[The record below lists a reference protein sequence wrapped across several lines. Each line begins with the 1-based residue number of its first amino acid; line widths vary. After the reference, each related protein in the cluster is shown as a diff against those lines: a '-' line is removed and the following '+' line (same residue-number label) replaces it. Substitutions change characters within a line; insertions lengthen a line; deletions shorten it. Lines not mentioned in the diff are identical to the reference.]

1 MSLPGTRWLT
11 RQLSGV
17 DAFAGGYQ
25 QKMASPIVSGAGFAA
40 SVVLVVALA
49 MMLVPLLLAAFARF
63 LVRRARSRV

>member
-1 MSLPGTRWLT
+1 MSLPGTTWQR

-25 QKMASPIVSGAGFAA
+25 RKMASPIVSGAGFAA
-40 SVVLVVALA
+40 SVVLVVAWA

-63 LVRRARSRV
+63 LVRRVRSRA